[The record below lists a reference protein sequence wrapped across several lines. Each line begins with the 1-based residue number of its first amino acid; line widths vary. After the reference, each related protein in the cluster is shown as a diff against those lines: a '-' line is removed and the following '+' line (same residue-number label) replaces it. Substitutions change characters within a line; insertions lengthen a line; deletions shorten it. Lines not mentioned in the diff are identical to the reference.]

1 VRHAA
6 RRPEGEAYPVGEQI
20 EAALGAVA
28 VFLTPSPAFLAY
40 PRTRRQANG
49 RSHATSLWG
58 MGEIPCAQQIRTLRA
73 PSDPAPLLPVC
84 EGVSAA
90 LERAAPLGAFRTCA
104 GQLRLAFEGTDDVS
118 SPAMHGDRCSQ
129 RTQRHG
135 PVTSVHP
142 GIPPSSSPLGTP
154 R

>member
-1 VRHAA
+1 
-6 RRPEGEAYPVGEQI
+6 
-20 EAALGAVA
+20 
-28 VFLTPSPAFLAY
+28 
-40 PRTRRQANG
+40 
-49 RSHATSLWG
+49 

-142 GIPPSSSPLGTP
+142 GLPPVIVAPGNPAVSAVAPEFSTP
-154 R
+154 PDGHETQDGAQVAAKRWMERQAGR